1 MLGPIAR
8 KYLFIGY
15 DAAIWYCIVPF
26 EWETKEKK
34 RVRSARSKFRIFR
47 FYENTAYSAFGIAW
61 CGIRMLQLS
70 EKSEN
75 SKTDLIYYIISV
87 IMTTGLVFP
96 TCLYINYVWA
106 RDELVSF
113 AYDFI
118 DYGTRFQDKY
128 VLPLELERQRS
139 KAHDSSGIFIAS
151 LWYIQNIVFTSAA
164 ILTMF
169 MPELPLLLTGTFEFQ
184 GYIRY
189 PVIGI
194 QAIIILG
201 FLITWFTNQC
211 IYSFPGIEYVFALV
225 YMLKEM
231 EIGPKKGEYTTRS
244 RLRSAQDFILNY
256 RALQVLHAK
265 AMYVYSP
272 IVLPANEWSYIFLA
286 TYSIFGA
293 VRSDGIMALIFMS
306 SGFLLLYYLFT
317 VFLVFSK
324 VYQTSE
330 SVIRSWKREKHLPWV
345 SKALKSLTPI
355 TISVGGH
362 YFVDHGMMLQ
372 MYRSVLKGTSDLLM
386 I

>member
-1 MLGPIAR
+1 MLGPIAI

-15 DAAIWYCIVPF
+15 EAAIRYGTVPF
-26 EWETKEKK
+26 EWETKARK
-34 RVRSARSKFRIFR
+34 RVRAARSKFRIFR
-47 FYENTAYSAFGIAW
+47 FYENAAYSVFGIAW

-70 EKSEN
+70 QKSKN
-75 SKTDLIYYIISV
+75 SKTDLFYYIISV
-87 IMTTGLVFP
+87 MMTVGLVFP
-96 TCLYINYVWA
+96 TCLYVNYIRA
-106 RDELVSF
+106 RDELVTF

-118 DYGTRFQDKY
+118 DYGTRFQEKY

-139 KAHDSSGIFIAS
+139 KAHDTSGIFIAS
-151 LWYIQNIVFTSAA
+151 LWYIQNIIFTSAA
-164 ILTMF
+164 IFTMF
-169 MPELPLLLTGTFEFQ
+169 MPEIPLLLTGTFEFP
-184 GYIRY
+184 GYIKY

-194 QAIIILG
+194 QAIIILCY
-201 FLITWFTNQC
+201 LTTWFTNQS
-211 IYSFPGIEYVFALV
+211 IYCNPGIEYVFALV
-225 YMLKEM
+225 YILKEM
-231 EIGPKKGEYTTRS
+231 EIGPKKGKYTTRS
-244 RLRSAQDFILNY
+244 RLRSVQDFILNY

-272 IVLPANEWSYIFLA
+272 IVLPANEWSYIVLA
-286 TYSIFGA
+286 TYSILGA
-293 VRSDGIMALIFMS
+293 VRSGGIVALIFTG

-317 VFLVFSK
+317 VFLMFSK

-345 SKALKSLTPI
+345 SKVVKSLTPI

-386 I
+386 L